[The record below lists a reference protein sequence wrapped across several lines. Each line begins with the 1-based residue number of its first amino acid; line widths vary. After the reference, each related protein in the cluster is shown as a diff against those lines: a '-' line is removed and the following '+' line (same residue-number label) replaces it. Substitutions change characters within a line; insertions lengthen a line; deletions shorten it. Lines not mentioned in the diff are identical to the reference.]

1 MDANRVEARQG
12 QAPVLDGFDAVR
24 RLGGG
29 AQAEVWLV
37 RPVDGG
43 APLAAKCFAA
53 AGEDLSGP
61 AAATRHNE
69 TEITQEWRIL
79 AHFDHEHLLRMHGL
93 VRLGGPWQ
101 GGSALLMDYAAG
113 GSVRDMVAARG
124 PLSVGECVTVL
135 TPLGKVL
142 SYLHGRGVVH
152 GDVAPGNVLLTALG
166 KPVLGDL
173 GLARLAVQPHGRD
186 AGTPG
191 FFCLM
196 DDGVS
201 PASDVY
207 AMAAVGWFALTGH
220 APAATRDRMPLGMYA
235 REVPDELAA
244 ALEAGLAEEAAQRP
258 TAAELAQAVFRSAR
272 AEPVALAQSVHPSVL
287 PELLT
292 RRDVRAPAQGLF
304 WPLLR
309 RRRLRLARPGRRQ
322 GRSWP
327 GDRRSGPRRGGG
339 PAGGHLAGR
348 LLRRPLGRRGP
359 AERDQEVRRRAER
372 GPVRRRGSR
381 LVVRCV
387 VAAAAVALAGAGFA
401 GWRVSAG
408 SGGAA
413 DPRTPAA
420 ASAPAT
426 ASATAAVGGASATEP
441 TEPAGK
447 QAAAAGK
454 RPAGSASRDA
464 AVLASLGPQAAKIPE
479 QVRDGLMS
487 DAPETALAA
496 LGWVRSYALSTADR
510 GLLET
515 VNAAGSPAMAA
526 DAKVVSA
533 LAGAGHSFT
542 GLDTTISGVAVAKEQ
557 LVSGGSDVPY
567 AAVTVSA
574 TVTTSA
580 FAEQDAR
587 GAVVYAQ
594 PREQRQRLLIVLV
607 RAGSRWVVQQI
618 LPGGG

>member
-12 QAPVLDGFDAVR
+12 QPPVLDGFDAVR

-53 AGEDLSGP
+53 AGEGLSGLT
-61 AAATRHNE
+61 AATRHNE

-79 AHFDHEHLLRMHGL
+79 AHYDHEHLVRMHGL

-196 DDGVS
+196 DDVVS

-244 ALEAGLAEEAAQRP
+244 ALEAGLAEDAAQRP

-272 AEPVALAQSVHPSVL
+272 AEPLALAQSVHPSVL

-327 GDRRSGPRRGGG
+327 GDRRSGQRRGGG
-339 PAGGHLAGR
+339 SAGGHLVM
-348 LLRRPLGRRGP
+348 PY
-359 AERDQEVRRRAER
+359 
-372 GPVRRRGSR
+372 
-381 LVVRCV
+381 V

-401 GWRVSAG
+401 GWHVTAG
-408 SGGAA
+408 SGAAA
-413 DPRTPAA
+413 DSRSPAA

-426 ASATAAVGGASATEP
+426 TSATAAVGGASAAESA
-441 TEPAGK
+441 EPAGK

-454 RPAGSASRDA
+454 RLADSTSRNA
-464 AVLASLGPQAAKIPE
+464 AVLASLGPQAVKIPE

-557 LVSGGSDVPY
+557 LVSGGSDAPY

-594 PREQRQRLLIVLV
+594 PREQQQRLLIVLV
-607 RAGSRWVVQQI
+607 QAGSRWVVQQI